1 MRVSLP
7 ANLSARSFPFALA
20 CAMQNTYRSF
30 RRWRLTVSS
39 GPDQSDQSVLM
50 GTASGQS
57 AVDRQFAVSVLMGTA
72 SGQST
77 VARINLF
84 ALSVL
89 MGTAS
94 GQSALSGSIC
104 SIPAVPQTRA

>member
-1 MRVSLP
+1 
-7 ANLSARSFPFALA
+7 
-20 CAMQNTYRSF
+20 
-30 RRWRLTVSS
+30 
-39 GPDQSDQSVLM
+39 M

-94 GQSALSGSIC
+94 GQSDTEWINLLYPCCATDAGLIPVQLRVTSGSL
-104 SIPAVPQTRA
+104 SLLYPS